1 MKVRRHE
8 YEHTER
14 DQIHLVE
21 RLWVIECLHQL
32 GSLTKPEY
40 RRELAAL
47 HRAPVVQPVEA
58 KLTRESQRDRK

>member
-1 MKVRRHE
+1 MKVRRQE
-8 YEHTER
+8 YEYTER

-32 GSLTKPEY
+32 GSLTKVEY

-47 HRAPVVQPVEA
+47 HRAPAVQPTEA
-58 KLTRESQRDRK
+58 KLAIGIEND